1 MATAALWSAISWAA
15 LSLYGFLVAGVVYRA
30 VGAGAFGVWATIGAL
45 RSFLLLF
52 DGGLA
57 TSVSRD
63 VALAQ
68 QGDGAAAAR
77 QRVARRW
84 CLVFAGI
91 ALLGGVVMATAPGAL
106 LGLQGELA
114 DSARLA
120 TWLTALETA
129 LALAGSPFAGSLR
142 GRHRF
147 DVLAWTT
154 VGYSLVGAG
163 LLLPLA
169 GRYGLP
175 GAAAAALAARV
186 VLLVSQAIAARRTGP
201 PSLAAV
207 PIAAETVQ
215 AAPGRAVLQFVAPL
229 WLAALLAYIGLSLDV
244 PLVGAFFGEH
254 AASAFALGARLPGA
268 GIGLLFAIVAPSF
281 PRLVQATPAAR
292 ARMGAALL
300 CLCGVMSGAGFGF
313 LALHAEPL
321 LRLWVGD
328 APALAVQ
335 VLWIYALAW
344 ALHAPAHVLSSMAI
358 ALGAH
363 GALSAYVS
371 VEAVLNLVL
380 SVALLALGSRAGPAY
395 GTLATL
401 AVASLVVVPA
411 VLLPRLQLRWSGML
425 RPAATGLGL
434 GCLAAL
440 LGTAVGWL
448 MPSPLLRLVVAAGV
462 ALALTGVILDLTVRG
477 QSTLARWFAIVRR
490 GGLRVLW
497 RQARQIAR
505 ERVALAQERAAH
517 PYVWSK
523 AAPPLVTVRIATYRR
538 GQLVAD
544 RAIASAL
551 AQTHQNLEIL
561 VVGDC
566 CDEATA
572 NAVRGV
578 RDPRV
583 RFINLPERGR
593 YPDDPL
599 LRWMVAGAAPMNH
612 ALDVL
617 RGDWVAPLDDDDEF
631 TTDHVEVLLDA
642 CRSRGLEFAWGKA
655 LVEGRD
661 GHWSECGAPTLRPGS
676 IAHVAVLYS
685 SRLRRFHH
693 DGECWRIDEPG
704 DWNLWQ
710 RFARAG
716 VKMGFVDQVVSK
728 HYVERREVAD
738 KLPFYMS
745 PNGILVP
752 RSEPPS
758 EPLSLATSLP
768 RGS

>member
-1 MATAALWSAISWAA
+1 MASAALWSALSWAA
-15 LSLYGFLVAGVVYRA
+15 LSAHGFLVAAVVYRA
-30 VGAGAFGVWATIGAL
+30 VGASAFGVWATIGAL
-45 RSFLLLF
+45 RGFLLLF

-63 VALAQ
+63 VALVQ
-68 QGDGAAAAR
+68 QGDSAAAI
-77 QRVARRW
+77 RVRTASRW
-84 CLVFAGI
+84 CLGFAVL
-91 ALLGGVVMATAPGAL
+91 ALLVGTLLAAAPGAL
-106 LGLQGELA
+106 LGLDA
-114 DSARLA
+114 DDAAMARWA
-120 TWLTALETA
+120 TLLTAIETA
-129 LALAGSPFAGSLR
+129 LALAGSSLAGRLR
-142 GRHRF
+142 GLHRF
-147 DVLAWTT
+147 DRLAWTT
-154 VGYSLVGAG
+154 LLYAAVGAALLWPLTARFG
-163 LLLPLA
+163 LC
-169 GRYGLP
+169 

-186 VLLVSQAIAARRTGP
+186 VWVA
-201 PSLAAV
+201 
-207 PIAAETVQ
+207 VQ
-215 AAPGRAVLQFVAPL
+215 AAMLHGHTPAVPSAPAEGSTADDDPRRAVLSFAAPL
-229 WLAALLAYIGLSLDV
+229 WLAALLACVGLSLDV
-244 PLVGAFFGEH
+244 PLVGAWFGDQV
-254 AASAFALGARLPGA
+254 ASAFALGTRLPGA
-268 GIGLLFAIVAPSF
+268 GIGLLFAILAPAF

-292 ARMGAALL
+292 MRMGAALL
-300 CLCGVMSGAGFGF
+300 CLAGVLSGAGFGF
-313 LALHAEPL
+313 LALHSDAL
-321 LRLWVGD
+321 LSLWVGD
-328 APALAVQ
+328 APPLARQ
-335 VLWIYALAW
+335 VLWLYALAW

-363 GALSAYVS
+363 GALTRWVAA
-371 VEAVLNLVL
+371 EAAVNLLL
-380 SVALLALGSRAGPAY
+380 SVGLLALGCQAGPAW

-401 AVASLVVVPA
+401 TVASLVVVPA
-411 VLLPRLQLRWSGML
+411 VLLRRLDLRWVGML
-425 RPAATGLGL
+425 KPAATGLLLGL
-434 GCLAAL
+434 GAAL
-440 LGTAVGWL
+440 LGTAAGQL
-448 MPSPLLRLVVAAGV
+448 ATAPFLRLLTAAAV
-462 ALALTGVILDLTVRG
+462 ALAFTAAILDLTVRG

-523 AAPPLVTVRIATYRR
+523 SAPPLVTVRIATYRR

-551 AQTHQNLEIL
+551 AQTHRNLEIL

-572 NAVRGV
+572 DAVRGV

-593 YPDDPL
+593 YPDDAL

-617 RGDWVAPLDDDDEF
+617 RGDWIAPLDDDDEF
-631 TTDHVEVLLDA
+631 TPEHVEVLLDA
-642 CRSRGLEFAWGKA
+642 CRSRSLEFAWGKA

-661 GHWSECGAPTLRPGS
+661 GTWSECGAPSLRPGS

-685 SRLRRFHH
+685 ARLRRFHH

-716 VKMGFVDQVVSK
+716 VPMGFVDQVVSK

-745 PNGILVP
+745 RSGILLP
-752 RSEPPS
+752 QR